1 MDGKAGAPTASG
13 SPGQGRV
20 RLGSWPGTPP
30 STGSSKATS
39 ARRVPTTCT
48 CECTCNRGG
57 GQHRL
62 RRLHCSSSASS
73 AWLQSTSVS
82 GPHSLPGSIS
92 QQPPSR
98 QATYLSL
105 RPSRW
110 AWQGWAGPASLHRAT
125 PSVHVAR
132 PFPPIFSWVRGV
144 CQPGQQRRSFLHQP
158 GQPLPNDPSPS
169 PSSSF
174 TPNFCQPRDGFVAA
188 DKT

>member
-1 MDGKAGAPTASG
+1 ME
-13 SPGQGRV
+13 
-20 RLGSWPGTPP
+20 RLGPRQRAAAQARAGCDLEVGQARLPP
-30 STGSSKATS
+30 LAAARQRARAGFQPPAPANAPAAEVEGSTGSGASTAPPAPPAPGS
-39 ARRVPTTCT
+39 RAPQSPGPTPS
-48 CECTCNRGG
+48 R
-57 GQHRL
+57 
-62 RRLHCSSSASS
+62 AP
-73 AWLQSTSVS
+73 QSTA
-82 GPHSLPGSIS
+82 SI
-92 QQPPSR
+92 

-132 PFPPIFSWVRGV
+132 PFPPICSWVRGV